1 MARIL
6 TAALTQVKAQLDH
19 RLPPALIGQLCREL
33 GYRWRQRH
41 LDPATTVYV
50 VLLQLLAGV
59 ALAGLRHVAQLPL
72 SAQAFCK
79 ARMRLPLQLWM
90 RLVEYSARG
99 AEPAPADADLW
110 KGRPLILVDG
120 TSFETADTPP
130 LARRYGHGKNQ
141 RGTSQAFPIPKLLCA
156 LDRYSGRLLKV
167 IALPWS
173 RQEATCLHR
182 LFKALAD
189 KSLLLADRAFAGF
202 AQLAL
207 LLEEARDLAALFQLP
222 RGQVVGDPRCKVRH
236 GRKTRRGRQARRR
249 RQRLGKQ
256 DLLVQWER
264 QALRR
269 PGWLSLRRW
278 QALPQQLTLRQ
289 IAFRITRKGHRTQ
302 WAWLLTT
309 LTDPKQYPAG
319 ELVQLYGQRW
329 QVEVCFRDLKQSLG
343 CRHLSAR
350 TVDGVRKQL
359 LALVLLY
366 NLVRGVMSQ
375 AAQQQGVE
383 PDRISFIDAMRWL
396 LWSSPGQALE
406 RLVVNPSR
414 PRATQPRRLK
424 HSRHRYPQLNGPR
437 QSLVK
442 PACEAKL

>member
-1 MARIL
+1 MARIVV
-6 TAALTQVKAQLDH
+6 AALTQVKAQLNPL
-19 RLPPALIGQLCREL
+19 LPDTLIQQICREL

-41 LDPATTVYV
+41 LDPATTVHV

-90 RLVEYSARG
+90 RLVEYSARDG
-99 AEPAPADADLW
+99 SESSAQEHGW

-120 TSFETADTPP
+120 TSFQAPDTPP
-130 LARRYGHGKNQ
+130 LAQRYGHGKNQ

-156 LDRYSGRLLKV
+156 LDRYSGRLRKV

-173 RQEATCLHR
+173 RQDATCLHR
-182 LFKALAD
+182 LFKSLAEH
-189 KSLLLADRAFAGF
+189 SLLLADRAFAGF

-222 RGQVVGDPRCKVRH
+222 RGQRVGDPGCKARR
-236 GRKTRRGRQARRR
+236 GRKTRRGRRARRR
-249 RQRLGKQ
+249 VQRLGKQ
-256 DLLVQWER
+256 DLLVQWDR

-278 QALPQQLTLRQ
+278 QALPKQLILRQ
-289 IAFRITRKGHRTQ
+289 IAFRITRKGHRTH

-309 LTDPKQYPAG
+309 LTNPQLYPAQD
-319 ELVQLYGQRW
+319 LVELYGQRW

-343 CRHLSAR
+343 CRRLSAR
-350 TVDGVRKQL
+350 TVEGLRKQL

-366 NLVRGVMSQ
+366 NLVRRVMNQ
-375 AAQQQGVE
+375 AAQRQGVD
-383 PDRISFIDAMRWL
+383 PDRISFIDALRWL

-424 HSRHRYPQLNGPR
+424 HSRHRYPQLNGSR
-437 QSLVK
+437 QSLSK